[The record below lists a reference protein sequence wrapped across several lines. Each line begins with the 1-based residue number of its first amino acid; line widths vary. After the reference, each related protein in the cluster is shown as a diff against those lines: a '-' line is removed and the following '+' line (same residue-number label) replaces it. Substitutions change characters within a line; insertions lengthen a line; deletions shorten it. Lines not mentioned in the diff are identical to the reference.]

1 MKSIRTWTFVAWC
14 LLVVLAGYFYVR
26 NRIYS
31 PEATPG
37 YETMW
42 SFQLAMFA
50 IFRLP
55 ILLIFLCA
63 VLLVETKFFRN
74 RKDDSQSTADSVG
87 THGVPPKR

>member
-1 MKSIRTWTFVAWC
+1 MKSIRTWTFLAWC
-14 LLVVLAGYFYVR
+14 FLVVLAGYFYAR

-37 YETMW
+37 YETLW

-55 ILLIFLCA
+55 ILVILIRA
-63 VLLVETKFFRN
+63 
-74 RKDDSQSTADSVG
+74 
-87 THGVPPKR
+87 